1 MTEPIKT
8 VEEYIAWLRTL
19 QGGMI
24 IYRGLASAHWG
35 VESSAYR
42 RIRKSQDVSLEVVS
56 RGTFLRYINQQ
67 LDDASLLGFRERP
80 GRTLCD
86 LELLAELQHF
96 GAATCLIDFT
106 SSALTALY
114 FSCRE
119 KPNTTGKVVA
129 MATDDIDR
137 FSAIGYKDLIKEI
150 GTFLFENK
158 LWKWEP
164 SSLNDRIAAQQSI
177 LVFGEG
183 SIEKS
188 FYEEVTIAAA
198 FKRVILET
206 LEKSFGISEQKL
218 FNDLPGF
225 ARINAHDQPYDKFSA
240 EDFYSLGI
248 TFHQRRE
255 YQEAIVRYDRAI
267 ELNPQDAYAYNN
279 RGVTKSDS
287 GDHQGAIADFDE
299 AINLN
304 PRLAEAFYNRGVT
317 KSDSGDHQEAIA
329 DFDEAI
335 NLNPKL
341 AEAFY
346 NRGVTKSDSGD
357 QLGAIAD
364 FDEAIYLNPKLTE
377 AFYNRGST
385 KGGLGDQLGAIADFD
400 KAIELNPGYA
410 KAYINRGIAKGQ
422 SVDLLGA
429 IADFDKAIELN
440 PRLAEA
446 YLNRGTAKL
455 TLGDPQGAIADF
467 DKAIELNPRYAEAYL
482 NRGIAKRAIGDDAG
496 AQKDFA
502 KASEISPGLHPPK

>member
-24 IYRGLASAHWG
+24 IYRGLASADWG

-42 RIRKSQDVSLEVVS
+42 RIRKSQDVSFEVVS
-56 RGTFLRYINQQ
+56 RGTFLRYIYHQ
-67 LDDASLLGFRERP
+67 LDDASLFGFRERS
-80 GRTLCD
+80 GRTLSD

-119 KPNTTGKVVA
+119 KPNATGKVVA
-129 MATDDIDR
+129 MATDDIYR

-164 SSLNDRIAAQQSI
+164 SSLNDRIAAQQSM

-183 SIEKS
+183 SIDKS

-198 FKRVILET
+198 FKREILET

-248 TFHQRRE
+248 TFHQRGE
-255 YQEAIVRYDRAI
+255 YQEAIDRYDRAI
-267 ELNPQDAYAYNN
+267 ELNPNYATVYNN
-279 RGVTKSDS
+279 RGTAKGAL
-287 GDHQGAIADFDE
+287 GDYQGAIADFSE
-299 AINLN
+299 VIELN
-304 PRLAEAFYNRGVT
+304 PQLAEAYYNRGRAQHVLGNY
-317 KSDSGDHQEAIA
+317 KEAIA
-329 DFDEAI
+329 DYDRAI
-335 NLNPKL
+335 ECNPQL
-341 AEAFY
+341 PQQFS
-346 NRGVTKSDSGD
+346 NRGVVKYDLGD
-357 QLGAIAD
+357 HHEAIADYDKALELDPDYAEAYCNRGLAKDALGDHLGAIA
-364 FDEAIYLNPKLTE
+364 EY
-377 AFYNRGST
+377 
-385 KGGLGDQLGAIADFD
+385 D
-400 KAIELNPGYA
+400 KALELRPQLK
-410 KAYINRGIAKGQ
+410 KAYIGRGK
-422 SVDLLGA
+422 
-429 IADFDKAIELN
+429 
-440 PRLAEA
+440 
-446 YLNRGTAKL
+446 
-455 TLGDPQGAIADF
+455 
-467 DKAIELNPRYAEAYL
+467 
-482 NRGIAKRAIGDDAG
+482 AKRALGDNAG
-496 AQKDFA
+496 AKKDLA
-502 KASEISPGLHPPK
+502 GADEIEPDLSSPEQ